1 MEDPFFIVN
10 LYEMDVH
17 KSLNSYI
24 CYAKK
29 LTIVCIC
36 NRLPKGNIKISGN
49 EKVTIMAKSGK
60 KINCPVTASIELI
73 GGKWKTIILYSL
85 LSGTRRFG
93 EIAVRIPDIS
103 RKVLTEQLKEL
114 ESDGLILRE
123 QYKEIPPRVEYSL
136 TELGK
141 SLSPV
146 FRELEIWGTENLL
159 SKE

>member
-1 MEDPFFIVN
+1 MTR
-10 LYEMDVH
+10 LKEMTH
-17 KSLNSYI
+17 
-24 CYAKK
+24 
-29 LTIVCIC
+29 
-36 NRLPKGNIKISGN
+36 
-49 EKVTIMAKSGK
+49 
-60 KINCPVTASIELI
+60 CPVTATLELI

-85 LSGTRRFG
+85 SAGTRRFG

-114 ESDGLILRE
+114 EADGLILRV

-146 FRELEIWGTENLL
+146 IRELELWGMENVLAKGQL
-159 SKE
+159 VIA

>member
-1 MEDPFFIVN
+1 M
-10 LYEMDVH
+10 
-17 KSLNSYI
+17 SYI

-29 LTIVCIC
+29 LTIVYIC
-36 NRLPKGNIKISGN
+36 NRLPKGNLKESSN
-49 EKVTIMAKSGK
+49 KKVTIMIKSGK

-114 ESDGLILRE
+114 ESDGLIVRE

-136 TELGK
+136 TDLGK
-141 SLSPV
+141 SLSSV

-159 SKE
+159 TK